1 MARGHRDWSRQT
13 IELDIRRG
21 DAFERSLIELG
32 LRVSLHL
39 ALENESSTLERP
51 FILAARFSQAVA

>member
-1 MARGHRDWSRQT
+1 MHRSRAWSRQT
-13 IELDIRRG
+13 VELHIRRG
-21 DAFERSLIELG
+21 DEFERSLIELG